1 MFPVRLRFGKGA
13 RKRFDV
19 VDAKRETELRAL
31 AAQLAEAEVDPKRGE
46 AILRDAA
53 KADAAELENIRRLV
67 AELAS
72 GDAHARP
79 RVQVGIT
86 FRELAEDWVSGE
98 LHRKWPDHVKLKSS
112 ADKDEGRLELLYE
125 TIGGVRL
132 EAFALEDAE
141 RAMGKLVAGLAS
153 ATRRHYAQL
162 ISKVLRLAV
171 YPCRIIERSPLP
183 VGFLPKV
190 KSTKATAYL
199 YPAEDAKLLAH
210 APVPLER
217 RAFYGFLAREG
228 MRRGEALALT
238 WGDVDLEQ
246 GAVRLDSNK
255 TDDPRAWA
263 LSPGVTAALAKL
275 KPENA
280 PDGDRVFASLGDG
293 QRHADTFRDDLE
305 AAGVKRPEL
314 TERSANRRP
323 IRVHDLRVTFVTL
336 SLAAG
341 KSEAWVSDRT
351 GHKSS
356 IMINKYRRAARSAA
370 ELRLGELGALD
381 VLLGLAAPKKSA
393 SQGGPERGPTH
404 RPARRNSA
412 RSSANKVAIS
422 ASSPSRTRTGT
433 TVRSEDFKWVPST
446 HPAARSEG
454 SGVRIARDRTSSH
467 GAWAMGGQSR
477 RRSGRGRASGGL
489 AARLS

>member
-1 MFPVRLRFGKGA
+1 MFETRIRFGKEA

-19 VDAKRETELRAL
+19 EDTKRERELRAL
-31 AAQLAEAEVDPKRGE
+31 AAQLTEAEVDPKRGE

-53 KADAAELENIRRLV
+53 KADVAELESIKRLV

-72 GDAHARP
+72 GDAKAKP
-79 RVQVGIT
+79 RVQVGST

-132 EAFALEDAE
+132 EAFSLEDAE
-141 RAMGKLVAGLAS
+141 RAMGKIDPGLSS

-190 KSTKATAYL
+190 KAMKATAYL

-210 APVPLER
+210 AEIPLER

-238 WGDVDLEQ
+238 WGDIDLEQ
-246 GAVRLDSNK
+246 GAVRLDANR

-263 LSPGVTAALAKL
+263 LSAGVTATLAKL
-275 KPENA
+275 KPEGA
-280 PDGDRVFASLGDG
+280 LDAARVFATLGSG
-293 QRHADTFRDDLE
+293 QR
-305 AAGVKRPEL
+305 AAGSG
-314 TERSANRRP
+314 T
-323 IRVHDLRVTFVTL
+323 
-336 SLAAG
+336 
-341 KSEAWVSDRT
+341 
-351 GHKSS
+351 
-356 IMINKYRRAARSAA
+356 
-370 ELRLGELGALD
+370 
-381 VLLGLAAPKKSA
+381 
-393 SQGGPERGPTH
+393 
-404 RPARRNSA
+404 
-412 RSSANKVAIS
+412 
-422 ASSPSRTRTGT
+422 RTRFAT
-433 TVRSEDFKWVPST
+433 TSKPPE
-446 HPAARSEG
+446 
-454 SGVRIARDRTSSH
+454 
-467 GAWAMGGQSR
+467 
-477 RRSGRGRASGGL
+477 
-489 AARLS
+489 